1 MSSNEVN
8 NQDHPFKESETNLFH
23 NNLYEQ
29 QNPTKNPSMAN
40 LSDEI
45 LDPDPISVY
54 IEPEIAKFHYLYY
67 QNLNL
72 NPNQNLN
79 RNPNFVQLN
88 ERLRNQVRNPNGNC
102 IVISDDE
109 KGENVEV
116 KKQDGRTHSLP
127 HSKYGPY
134 VCPNCSGAVFATS
147 QLFAAHVS
155 SVHYKYETL
164 AERRK
169 RLAAKYKKKNLQVVQ
184 TSEGL
189 TILTP
194 NGGGDSSSSSK
205 TQKGQRKKAKKG
217 EIQKEGVEEK
227 FNLVDVNIKEDYK

>member
-1 MSSNEVN
+1 MSSKEVN
-8 NQDHPFKESETNLFH
+8 TQDHPFKESETKLFH
-23 NNLYEQ
+23 NNLCEQ
-29 QNPTKNPSMAN
+29 QNPKKNPSMTN

-45 LDPDPISVY
+45 LDPDPIRVY
-54 IEPEIAKFHYLYY
+54 VEPEITKFHHQYD
-67 QNLNL
+67 QNPNR
-72 NPNQNLN
+72 NPNQN
-79 RNPNFVQLN
+79 PCFVQLN
-88 ERLRNQVRNPNGNC
+88 ESFRGQVRNPNGNC

-127 HSKYGPY
+127 HNKYGPY

-169 RLAAKYKKKNLQVVQ
+169 RLAVKYKKKNLQVVQ

-194 NGGGDSSSSSK
+194 NGGEDSSSSSSK

-217 EIQKEGVEEK
+217 EIQKEGVKEK
-227 FNLVDVNIKEDYK
+227 LNLVDVKIKEDYK